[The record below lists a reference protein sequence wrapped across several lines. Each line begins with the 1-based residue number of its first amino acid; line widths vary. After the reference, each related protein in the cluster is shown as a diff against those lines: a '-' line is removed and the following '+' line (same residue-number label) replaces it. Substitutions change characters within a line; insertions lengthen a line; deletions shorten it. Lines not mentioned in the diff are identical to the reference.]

1 MNAAS
6 PNEGNGGTPSH
17 RPDGTFAPG
26 NKLGKGNPNGKHWA
40 RLRQRVIE
48 LGQECPPGVGEDARE
63 RMLALDLWMMG
74 LNRDADGNRT
84 HVATKDQLHAIE
96 LLVAIYGGKKALQS
110 DEETKDDGAV
120 DPDALARDAAEHL
133 RTLGLE
139 SVLPPGL
146 KR

>member
-1 MNAAS
+1 MDETTPNPGNA
-6 PNEGNGGTPSH
+6 GRPSH
-17 RPDGTFAPG
+17 RPDGSFAPG
-26 NKLGKGNPNGKHWA
+26 NKLGRGNPNGKHWA

-63 RMLALDLWMMG
+63 RMLALDLWAMG
-74 LNRDADGNRT
+74 LNRDSEGKRGA
-84 HVATKDQLHAIE
+84 VSTKDQLDAIE
-96 LLVAIYGGKKALQS
+96 LLVAIYGGRKALQA
-110 DEETKDDGAV
+110 DDDKQEEVAI

-146 KR
+146 RR